1 MMRNPTYL
9 VFLSAISCAP
19 PAVAPSAPTAAPA
32 GPAIP
37 LPDARDRFTEA
48 AALCA
53 ADHGLTWG
61 RTLCGPMMVVDPA
74 SRAVVANQA
83 DAEHRL
89 VARDGVFV
97 GVLPAGENTA
107 NTSVTW
113 AGVRWIQLRWPL
125 PPDRARR
132 AVLMMHESFHWLA
145 EQLPI
150 LRATSTGNAHLDD
163 PDGRYY
169 LQLEWRALAAALR
182 ATTED
187 ERRAAIG
194 DALAFRRTRRARFP
208 GSAPEEDG
216 LELNEGLAEY
226 TGVVVGLRDPAARV
240 DAALRALARGAEVR
254 SFVRSFAYAT
264 GPALG
269 LLLDRHAPG
278 WRARIAELASLSDA
292 LAAAVDA
299 PRPDADR
306 AAASY
311 GGTALR
317 AAEDA
322 RAAERDAAVRR
333 YRARLVDGPVATLR
347 LFDMHIAF
355 DPNTVQPIGAPGS
368 VYPTLR
374 IVDDWGVLEV
384 TGGALIKAD
393 WSAVVIPAPA
403 SASAGIATGDG
414 WTLSLAPGWRLEP
427 DERPGDLRLA
437 GRSPAVAPGGSAP
450 ATGSSGP

>member
-1 MMRNPTYL
+1 MMRNPKYL
-9 VFLSAISCAP
+9 VFLGAIACTPAPAVP
-19 PAVAPSAPTAAPA
+19 PAAAPA
-32 GPAIP
+32 GAAIP
-37 LPDARDRFTEA
+37 LGEARDRFAEA

-83 DAEHRL
+83 DAERRL
-89 VARDGVFV
+89 VAQGGVFV
-97 GVLPAGENTA
+97 GVLPDGENAA

-125 PPDRARR
+125 PADRAQR
-132 AVLMMHESFHWLA
+132 AMLMMHESFHRLA

-150 LRATSTGNAHLDD
+150 QRATSVANAHLDA

-169 LQLEWRALAAALR
+169 LQLEWRALTAALR
-182 ATTED
+182 APTEA
-187 ERRAAIG
+187 ERRTAIG
-194 DALAFRRTRRARFP
+194 DALAFRQARRSRFP

-216 LELNEGLAEY
+216 LERNEGLAEY

-240 DAALRALARGAEVR
+240 DAAVRDLGHGAEVR

-269 LLLDRHAPG
+269 LLLDRYAPG

-299 PRPDADR
+299 PRPDAGR
-306 AAASY
+306 AAAAY

-317 AAEDA
+317 TAEDA
-322 RAAERDAAVRR
+322 RAAERDAAVQR
-333 YRARLVDGPVATLR
+333 YRERLVDGPVATLR
-347 LFDMHIAF
+347 FAHMHIGF
-355 DPNTVQPIGAPGS
+355 DPDTVQPIGAPGS

-374 IVDDWGVLEV
+374 VVDDWGVLEV

-393 WSAVVIPAPA
+393 WSAVVVPAPA
-403 SASAGIATGDG
+403 SANTGKTAGDG
-414 WTLSLAPGWRLEP
+414 WTLTLTPGWRLEP
-427 DERPGDLRLA
+427 DERPGDLRLST
-437 GRSPAVAPGGSAP
+437 R
-450 ATGSSGP
+450 